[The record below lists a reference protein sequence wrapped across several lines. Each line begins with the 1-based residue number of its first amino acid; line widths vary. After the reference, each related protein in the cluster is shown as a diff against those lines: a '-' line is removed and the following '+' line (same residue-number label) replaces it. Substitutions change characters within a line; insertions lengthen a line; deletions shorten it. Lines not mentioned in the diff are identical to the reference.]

1 MKSFLQGKRVVFIS
15 VESFNIE
22 ELLVSGLKSLGAEVL
37 RFNERPDNLN
47 ITKAAIRFNKELV
60 ANKLQ
65 KHYDWILSQTLAFEP
80 SFIFVLKGETVS
92 KLFLNSVKRSLPK
105 CKLIFY
111 NADSFKNNPNPEEL
125 IPLFDSVFTFDREDS
140 IRLGLRYLPL
150 FYEDSYI
157 ESQVPKDLKFSFI
170 GTVHT
175 DRLKIVEGV
184 KAQISPKTFFL
195 HYYSHGLLHLLFQFL
210 TSVKIPV
217 KSIPNIKFNQL
228 NLEDVKD
235 VFKRTEI
242 VVDIQH
248 PNQSG
253 LTMRT
258 IQVLGAGCKL
268 ITTNKHIVHHDFYNS
283 TNIFIIDRRDPKISQ
298 EFISKPYQSIDPK
311 ILKKYTLTSWLRT
324 IFDLE
329 K

>member
-1 MKSFLQGKRVVFIS
+1 LLNNIRVVLIS

-22 ELLVSGLKSLGAEVL
+22 GLLAVGLKSLGAEVL
-37 RFNERPDNLN
+37 RFNERPDNKTL
-47 ITKAAIRFNKELV
+47 TKATIRFNKELV

-65 KHYDWILSQTLAFEP
+65 KHYDWILSQTLAFKP
-80 SFIFVLKGETVS
+80 SFIFVLRGETVS

-111 NADSFKNNPNPEEL
+111 NSDSFKNNPNPEEL

-140 IRLGLRYLPL
+140 IRLGIRYLPL

-157 ESQVPKDLKFSFI
+157 QSQVSKDLTFSFI
-170 GTVHT
+170 GTIHT
-175 DRLKIVEGV
+175 DRLRVVESV
-184 KAQISPKTFFL
+184 KSQIDPKRSFL

-217 KSIPNIKFNQL
+217 RSIPNIKFNTI
-228 NLEDVKD
+228 NPEDVENI
-235 VFKRTEI
+235 FKRTEI

-248 PNQSG
+248 PGQSG

-258 IQVLGAGCKL
+258 IQALGAGCKL
-268 ITTNKHIVHHDFYNS
+268 ITTNEHIVHHDFYNS

-311 ILKKYTLTSWLRT
+311 ILKKYTLTNWLRT